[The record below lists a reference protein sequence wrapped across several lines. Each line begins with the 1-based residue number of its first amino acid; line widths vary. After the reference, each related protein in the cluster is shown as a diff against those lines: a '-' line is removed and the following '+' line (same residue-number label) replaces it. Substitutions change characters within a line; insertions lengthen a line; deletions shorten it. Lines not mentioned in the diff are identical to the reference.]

1 MRAFKCVCIFLAY
14 APTCMHVQKIRELES
29 VNNGSPGGTW
39 ADTGGNGGAGV
50 GGDDA
55 RVLELQATVT
65 ALRNKLESTEITL
78 AEERSRHQQ
87 VFFSVTSKMV
97 CELCEISTVLSAVC
111 GTHRNMVK
119 RMTVP
124 SSGAAL
130 SFTMFRCRWMSSHA
144 FIVHVLAAHWCN
156 TSRVKV

>member
-1 MRAFKCVCIFLAY
+1 
-14 APTCMHVQKIRELES
+14 MHVQKIRELES
-29 VNNGSPGGTW
+29 VNHGSPGGTW

-87 VFFSVTSKMV
+87 VFFLSLRKWFVNCVKFLLYCLLSV
-97 CELCEISTVLSAVC
+97 
-111 GTHRNMVK
+111 
-119 RMTVP
+119 
-124 SSGAAL
+124 
-130 SFTMFRCRWMSSHA
+130 
-144 FIVHVLAAHWCN
+144 VHTETW
-156 TSRVKV
+156 